1 MLGFLTP
8 STSRSSSTLL
18 RRLILLCAP
27 LALLLSFASGP
38 GRAQTT
44 TDRWAF
50 ADTTLLRD
58 TLNLS
63 FARLF
68 PLADSL
74 QVTPD
79 SLRAWS
85 IRLRFPLERLV
96 WLADSLAMPID
107 SVGPLLLRERFNP
120 LGAGAQTVNSFTYT
134 TTYTL
139 TRTTDSWVNGADV
152 NLVRGPLFFR
162 NTTNITLD
170 EYGSGTRRN
179 LQQTRASQNEAG
191 WKFSPNLSVGGR
203 ANLDRFDTRSPGAS
217 GESETKAEYQVSVR
231 TRQQLRQGLTSELN
245 FFGGAL
251 DVNNVSLTKTGLLHD
266 LNGRVRFASGWLT
279 HDLQGQ
285 INGNASASNA
295 PGSEVQVDTRDRSRN
310 LRGTLGLFNTAPAS
324 VNVNYTLRDV
334 RVQVP
339 APPESLARGIPVTEI
354 VTGERGVDLAF
365 RLRRDNDRFLNVTQ
379 RFSNREQASS
389 VNVTQQNMR
398 DQADFGLTGR
408 WAYARAT
415 LDASFSLAKIESR
428 FPRRSETGGYTEDLF
443 SRSISATLNWRLSPV
458 ILLKSTGSVSLSSSR
473 FVVVDL
479 YSPPAD
485 RDSYR
490 QSYRNEV
497 LYNRSEQFSTAAGF
511 EVGRVRSINLPAA
524 STASNNEIRT
534 YRADWRWSYRL
545 SRGLTAT
552 QRNQLT
558 ADYTLFRISD
568 NNRLLLDYSTYTTL
582 NAVLTSRLQLD
593 INHSARFQPSG
604 NWVRLEDGIEYLRRA
619 DENET
624 YTLDA
629 RMSYSPLPGV
639 ALNLRPQYVANDR
652 NGTVQGV
659 SVPQR
664 RSRLLTFAGG
674 ASLDLAVGGSG
685 QLSGDV
691 SRNFRADQSTLY
703 TAGVP
708 RVSPVSEDDFW
719 SGSLQF
725 RWQL

>member
-1 MLGFLTP
+1 MLRFLTP

-27 LALLLSFASGP
+27 LALLLSLASGP
-38 GRAQTT
+38 GRAQTA

-58 TLNLS
+58 TLNLT

-107 SVGPLLLRERFNP
+107 SVGPVLLRERFNP
-120 LGAGAQTVNSFTYT
+120 LGAGAQTINSFTYT
-134 TTYTL
+134 TTYSL
-139 TRTTDSWVNGADV
+139 TQTTNSWVNGADV

-162 NTTNITLD
+162 NTTSIALD
-170 EYGSGTRRN
+170 EYGSTRRSF
-179 LQQTRASQNEAG
+179 QQNRSSQNEAG

-231 TRQQLRQGLTSELN
+231 TRQQLRRGLTSELN

-251 DVNNVSLTKTGLLHD
+251 DVDNVSLSKAGVLHD
-266 LNGRVRFASGWLT
+266 LNGRIRFASGWLT

-295 PGSEVQVDTRDRSRN
+295 PGSEIEVDTRDRSRN
-310 LRGTLGLFNTAPAS
+310 LRGTLGLFNNAPAS
-324 VNVNYTLRDV
+324 LNVNYTLRDI
-334 RVQVP
+334 RVQNP

-379 RFSNREQASS
+379 RYSSREQASS
-389 VNVTQQNMR
+389 VTATLQNMR
-398 DQADFGLTGR
+398 DEAGFAVTGR
-408 WAYARAT
+408 WAHAGAT
-415 LDASFSLAKIESR
+415 LDATFNLSRNESR
-428 FPRRSETGGYTEDLF
+428 FPRRSVTGGYVEDLF
-443 SRSISATLNWRLSPV
+443 SRSISATLNWRLGPV
-458 ILLKSTGSVSLSSSR
+458 VLLKSTGSVSLSSSR
-473 FVVVDL
+473 FEVVDL

-497 LYNRSEQFSTAAGF
+497 LYNRSERFSTAAGF
-511 EVGRVRSINLPAA
+511 EVGRVLAINLPAA

-568 NNRLLLDYSTYTTL
+568 NNRLLLDYSTFTTL

-604 NWVRLEDGIEYLRRA
+604 DWVRLEDGLDYLRRA
-619 DENET
+619 DDNET

-629 RMSYSPLPGV
+629 RMSYSPVAGV
-639 ALNLRPQYVANDR
+639 SLNLRPQYVANDR
-652 NGTVQGV
+652 NGTVEGV

-674 ASLDLAVGGSG
+674 ASLDLPVGRSG
-685 QLSGDV
+685 QLSGDL

-703 TAGVP
+703 TAGSP